1 MEKKKKRSRK
11 CSRVKFQYHHYISAR
26 SLQVNTEQRD
36 RRLNLGHDVCVCVFV
51 PTLSYCVWSTMLD
64 SSERTGRQCPAVTP
78 QTENTTTRK
87 DFNYITLP
95 PPKKKQKNKPKKNTS
110 SFSPPSP
117 RVSLEEAREQD
128 MKRVRKQEIKKKKEP
143 QLWYSVL
150 GENQEL

>member
-1 MEKKKKRSRK
+1 MEKKKKSWK

-26 SLQVNTEQRD
+26 SLQVNTEQRE

-95 PPKKKQKNKPKKNTS
+95 PPKKKKKHFLFFS
-110 SFSPPSP
+110 SIPS
-117 RVSLEEAREQD
+117 RVARGGKGAGHEESEEARD
-128 MKRVRKQEIKKKKEP
+128 KKKKEP